1 MKLSDIIL
9 IILLVSA
16 IFTGSYAIVNNLADS
31 TQGYNISVDDSLLG
45 QFNKTTELS
54 EEINESYSELLA
66 LPSYS
71 SSSFYIISL
80 VPEALGL
87 IKELVTLPFVSAEEI
102 LSGFQEVFAIPP
114 ALYSTLLAIICV
126 ILLFA
131 FLSLIL
137 RFTS

>member
-9 IILLVSA
+9 MILLVSA
-16 IFTGSYAIVNNLADS
+16 IFTGSYALINNLADS
-31 TQGYNISVDDSLLG
+31 EQGYNITIDDSLLA
-45 QFNKTTELS
+45 QFNKTTQLS
-54 EEINESYSELLA
+54 EDINRSYSELLA

-80 VPEALGL
+80 IPEALGL
-87 IKELVTLPFVSAEEI
+87 IKELVTLPFVSANEI

-114 ALYSTLLAIICV
+114 ALASMLVAIICV

>member
-54 EEINESYSELLA
+54 EEINRSYSELLA

-87 IKELVTLPFVSAEEI
+87 IKELVTLPFVSATEI
-102 LSGFQEVFAIPP
+102 LEGFKEVFAIPP
-114 ALYSTLLAIICV
+114 ALASMLVAIICV

-131 FLSLIL
+131 FLS
-137 RFTS
+137 

>member
-31 TQGYNISVDDSLLG
+31 TQGYNISVDDSLLA
-45 QFNKTTELS
+45 QFNKTTQLS
-54 EEINESYSELLA
+54 EDINESYSELL
-66 LPSYS
+66 
-71 SSSFYIISL
+71 
-80 VPEALGL
+80 EALGL
-87 IKELVTLPFVSAEEI
+87 IKELVTLPFVAAEEI

-114 ALYSTLLAIICV
+114 ALYSMLLAIICV

>member
-87 IKELVTLPFVSAEEI
+87 IKELVTLPFVSATEI
-102 LSGFQEVFAIPP
+102 LEGFKEVFAIPP
-114 ALYSTLLAIICV
+114 ALASMLVAIICV